1 MTLGALTVLSVGIA
15 VLWTLTDSS
24 SDPGAR
30 FSNRERLLD
39 LSLTALRAC
48 VGTDNLAPET
58 DSTAHQLLATVA
70 SVTGALVPAVLLSVV
85 LIKMFTVQPVV
96 WRRKASISLAAR
108 SNSQAYARA
117 HRGSDQAVLAVRF
130 YNHLLNVAMMDVH
143 AEAHLRYLEES
154 PRDGLLA
161 MYKQRLKVVGEDG
174 RLCDERVWCV
184 VERAAP
190 FTLWIPIGSPVGSL
204 PLESLQGKEL
214 CGLQGAR
221 ILVRFRAK
229 AVGTGTELSDERWF
243 ELDGEDLELGEF
255 VPVEPDLAGHV
266 SAWAGW
272 RGFDDLSPANPPEEP
287 TRPASSAVHTRLP
300 PPPPP
305 TPP

>member
-1 MTLGALTVLSVGIA
+1 MGWGVEWIEVVGADGATPDASAFRTSVRWWIAGRTVPALLLMTLGALTVLSVGIA

-130 YNHLLNVAMMDVH
+130 YNHLLTW
-143 AEAHLRYLEES
+143 
-154 PRDGLLA
+154 P
-161 MYKQRLKVVGEDG
+161 
-174 RLCDERVWCV
+174 
-184 VERAAP
+184 
-190 FTLWIPIGSPVGSL
+190 
-204 PLESLQGKEL
+204 
-214 CGLQGAR
+214 
-221 ILVRFRAK
+221 
-229 AVGTGTELSDERWF
+229 
-243 ELDGEDLELGEF
+243 
-255 VPVEPDLAGHV
+255 
-266 SAWAGW
+266 
-272 RGFDDLSPANPPEEP
+272 
-287 TRPASSAVHTRLP
+287 
-300 PPPPP
+300 
-305 TPP
+305 